1 MNKKINKLINEFGI
15 SSDIQLRDL
24 AKKLKIKL
32 NYIGFAENLQ
42 TLPIKDGSSG
52 LRSKSTSSRMDGSW
66 IINLGDSHLSGTHW
80 TCLFIEKN
88 NAFYFDSFAGA
99 PEDILINWLET
110 NGIKTLIY
118 NDYFQMQ
125 KLEETLCGIYC
136 MVFLYYMTHSKK
148 KKLIERFHE
157 FTKSFTDL
165 DGDYSSGSII

>member
-32 NYIGFAENLQ
+32 NYIGFAENLPN
-42 TLPIKDGSSG
+42 TAKNGAY
-52 LRSKSTSSRMDGSW
+52 
-66 IINLGDSHLSGTHW
+66 IINLGNSDIGGSHWCG
-80 TCLFIEKN
+80 LFIEKN

-99 PEDILINWLET
+99 PEDILINWLEK

-165 DGDYSSGSII
+165 DGDYSSGSMLN